1 MSDVPDVAESPT
13 PPKDNVV
20 TKPGLI
26 RDRGEIPLDFHFSFV
41 CLAN

>member
-13 PPKDNVV
+13 PPEDKVV

-26 RDRGEIPLDFHFSFV
+26 RDRGEIPFDFNF
-41 CLAN
+41 